1 MFPEYREL
9 ISQLI
14 ERDHHF
20 LQLINKHTEMNRR
33 VEAMEAGIEPGTQQE
48 IETLKKKKLA
58 IKDEVYKALREADAT

>member
-9 ISQLI
+9 ISQLM
-14 ERDHHF
+14 ERNHHF

-33 VEAMEAGIEPGTQQE
+33 VEAMEAGIEPATHQE

-58 IKDEVYKALREADAT
+58 IKDEVYKALREAEAT

>member
-20 LQLINKHTEMNRR
+20 RQLISKHTEMNRR

-58 IKDEVYKALREADAT
+58 IKDEVYKALREAEAT

>member
-14 ERDHHF
+14 ERDHRF

-33 VEAMEAGIEPGTQQE
+33 VEAMEAGIEPATHQE

-58 IKDEVYKALREADAT
+58 IKDEVYKALREAEAT